1 MKDLKQFNN
10 GVEYFCINIKYHI
23 RKKKK
28 RKAKPTNIQQQIL
41 KKDVTSSA

>member
-10 GVEYFCINIKYHI
+10 DVEYFCININYHI
-23 RKKKK
+23 RKK
-28 RKAKPTNIQQQIL
+28 RKAKPTNIPQQQIL